1 MTQRFKNL
9 AAATV
14 TAGVALISAP
24 AALAADTTPAADAAA
39 AADAVPTTPWLAL
52 LETSSQGT
60 WGQILDVVFGIVD
73 VLLGVMADTGF
84 HL

>member
-1 MTQRFKNL
+1 MTQRFKNV

-14 TAGVALISAP
+14 TAGAALIAAP
-24 AALAADTTPAADAAA
+24 AALADTTPAAHA

-60 WGQILDVVFGIVD
+60 WGQILDVFFGIVD
-73 VLLGVMADTGF
+73 AILGVMADTGF

>member
-14 TAGVALISAP
+14 TAGAALSAAP
-24 AALAADTTPAADAAA
+24 AALADTTPAADA

-60 WGQILDVVFGIVD
+60 WGQILDVFFGIVD
-73 VLLGVMADTGF
+73 VILGVMADTGF

>member
-1 MTQRFKNL
+1 MTQRFKNF

-14 TAGVALISAP
+14 TAGAALSASP
-24 AALAADTTPAADAAA
+24 AALADTTPAADA

-60 WGQILDVVFGIVD
+60 WGQILDVVFGIID
-73 VLLGVMADTGF
+73 VLLGFIADTGF

>member
-1 MTQRFKNL
+1 MTQRFKNI

-14 TAGVALISAP
+14 TAGAALIAAP
-24 AALAADTTPAADAAA
+24 AALADTTPAADA

-60 WGQILDVVFGIVD
+60 WGQILDVFFGIID
-73 VLLGVMADTGF
+73 VLLGFIADTGF

>member
-14 TAGVALISAP
+14 TAGAALIAAP
-24 AALAADTTPAADAAA
+24 AALADTAPAADA

-60 WGQILDVVFGIVD
+60 WGQILDVFFGIVD
-73 VLLGVMADTGF
+73 GILGVMADTGF

>member
-1 MTQRFKNL
+1 MTKRFKNL

-14 TAGVALISAP
+14 TAGAALIAAP
-24 AALAADTTPAADAAA
+24 AALADTTPAADAAA
-39 AADAVPTTPWLAL
+39 DVVPTTPWLAL

-60 WGQILDVVFGIVD
+60 WGQILDVFFGIAD
-73 VLLGVMADTGF
+73 GILGVMADTGF

>member
-1 MTQRFKNL
+1 MTQRFKNV

-14 TAGVALISAP
+14 TAGAALIAAP
-24 AALAADTTPAADAAA
+24 AALADTVPAADA

-60 WGQILDVVFGIVD
+60 WGQILDVFFGIVD
-73 VLLGVMADTGF
+73 GILGVMADTGF

>member
-14 TAGVALISAP
+14 TAGAALSAAP
-24 AALAADTTPAADAAA
+24 AALADTAPAADA

-60 WGQILDVVFGIVD
+60 WGQILDVFFGIVD
-73 VLLGVMADTGF
+73 AILGVMADTGF

>member
-1 MTQRFKNL
+1 MTQRFKNFV
-9 AAATV
+9 AATV
-14 TAGVALISAP
+14 TAGAALSAAP
-24 AALAADTTPAADAAA
+24 AALADTTPAADA

-60 WGQILDVVFGIVD
+60 WGQILDVFFGIVD
-73 VLLGVMADTGF
+73 VILGVMADTGF

>member
-14 TAGVALISAP
+14 TAGAALIAAP
-24 AALAADTTPAADAAA
+24 AALADTIPAADA

-60 WGQILDVVFGIVD
+60 WGQILDVFFGIVD
-73 VLLGVMADTGF
+73 GILGVMADTGF

>member
-1 MTQRFKNL
+1 MTKRFKNL

-14 TAGVALISAP
+14 TAGTALIAAP
-24 AALAADTTPAADAAA
+24 AALADTTPAADA

-60 WGQILDVVFGIVD
+60 WGQILDVFFGIVD
-73 VLLGVMADTGF
+73 GILGVMADTGF

>member
-1 MTQRFKNL
+1 MTQRVKNV

-14 TAGVALISAP
+14 TAGAALIAAP
-24 AALAADTTPAADAAA
+24 AALADTIPAADA

-60 WGQILDVVFGIVD
+60 WGQILDVFFGIVD
-73 VLLGVMADTGF
+73 VILSVIADTGF

>member
-1 MTQRFKNL
+1 MTQRFKNI

-14 TAGVALISAP
+14 TAGAALIAAP
-24 AALAADTTPAADAAA
+24 AALADTTPAADA

-60 WGQILDVVFGIVD
+60 WGQILDVFFGIVD
-73 VLLGVMADTGF
+73 GILGVMADTGF

>member
-14 TAGVALISAP
+14 TAGAALSASP
-24 AALAADTTPAADAAA
+24 AALADTTPAADA

-60 WGQILDVVFGIVD
+60 WGQILDIFFGIVD
-73 VLLGVMADTGF
+73 GILGVMADTGF

>member
-14 TAGVALISAP
+14 TAG
-24 AALAADTTPAADAAA
+24 AALSAAPTALAETTPAADA

-60 WGQILDVVFGIVD
+60 WGQILDIFFGIVD
-73 VLLGVMADTGF
+73 GILGVMADTGF

>member
-1 MTQRFKNL
+1 MTQRFKNI

-14 TAGVALISAP
+14 TAGAALIAAP
-24 AALAADTTPAADAAA
+24 AALADTTPAADA

-60 WGQILDVVFGIVD
+60 WGQILDVFFGIVD
-73 VLLGVMADTGF
+73 AILGVMADTGF

>member
-14 TAGVALISAP
+14 TAGAALIAAP
-24 AALAADTTPAADAAA
+24 AALADTTPAADA

-60 WGQILDVVFGIVD
+60 WGQILDVFFGIVD
-73 VLLGVMADTGF
+73 AILGVMADTGF

>member
-1 MTQRFKNL
+1 MTKRFKNL

-14 TAGVALISAP
+14 TAGAALIAAP
-24 AALAADTTPAADAAA
+24 AALADTTPAADA

-60 WGQILDVVFGIVD
+60 WGQILDVFFGIVD
-73 VLLGVMADTGF
+73 GLSLI
-84 HL
+84 HI

>member
-14 TAGVALISAP
+14 TAGAALSAAP
-24 AALAADTTPAADAAA
+24 AALADTTPAADA

-84 HL
+84 HF

>member
-1 MTQRFKNL
+1 MTKRFKNL

-14 TAGVALISAP
+14 TAGAALIAAP
-24 AALAADTTPAADAAA
+24 AALADTTPAADA

-60 WGQILDVVFGIVD
+60 WGQILDVVFGIID
-73 VLLGVMADTGF
+73 VLLGFIADTGF

>member
-1 MTQRFKNL
+1 MTQRFKNF

-14 TAGVALISAP
+14 TAGAALIAAP
-24 AALAADTTPAADAAA
+24 AALADTTPAADA

-60 WGQILDVVFGIVD
+60 WGQILDVVFGIID
-73 VLLGVMADTGF
+73 VLLGFIADTGF

>member
-1 MTQRFKNL
+1 MTKRFKNL

-14 TAGVALISAP
+14 TAGAALSASP
-24 AALAADTTPAADAAA
+24 AALADTTPAADA

-60 WGQILDVVFGIVD
+60 WGQILDIFFGIVD
-73 VLLGVMADTGF
+73 GILGVMADTGF

>member
-1 MTQRFKNL
+1 MTKRFKNL
-9 AAATV
+9 AAATI
-14 TAGVALISAP
+14 TAGAALSAAP
-24 AALAADTTPAADAAA
+24 AALADTTPAADA

-60 WGQILDVVFGIVD
+60 WGQILDVFFGIVD
-73 VLLGVMADTGF
+73 VILGVMADTGY

>member
-14 TAGVALISAP
+14 TAGAALIAAP
-24 AALAADTTPAADAAA
+24 AALADTTPAADA

-73 VLLGVMADTGF
+73 GLLGVIADTGF

>member
-9 AAATV
+9 VAATV
-14 TAGVALISAP
+14 TAGAALSAAP
-24 AALAADTTPAADAAA
+24 AALADTTPAADT
-39 AADAVPTTPWLAL
+39 VPTTPWLAL

-60 WGQILDVVFGIVD
+60 WGQILDVFFGIVD
-73 VLLGVMADTGF
+73 VILGVMADTGF

>member
-1 MTQRFKNL
+1 MSKLPLGCAIASLL
-9 AAATV
+9 AFA
-14 TAGVALISAP
+14 AP
-24 AALAADTTPAADAAA
+24 AALADTTPAADA

-60 WGQILDVVFGIVD
+60 WGQILDVFFGIVD
-73 VLLGVMADTGF
+73 GILGVIADTGF

>member
-14 TAGVALISAP
+14 TAGAALIAAP
-24 AALAADTTPAADAAA
+24 AALADTTPAADA

-60 WGQILDVVFGIVD
+60 WGQILDVVFGIID
-73 VLLGVMADTGF
+73 GLLGVMADTGF

>member
-14 TAGVALISAP
+14 TAGAALIAAP
-24 AALAADTTPAADAAA
+24 AALADTIPAADA

-60 WGQILDVVFGIVD
+60 WGQILDVVFGIID
-73 VLLGVMADTGF
+73 VLLGFMADTGF

>member
-14 TAGVALISAP
+14 TAGAALSAAP
-24 AALAADTTPAADAAA
+24 AALADTTPAADA

-60 WGQILDVVFGIVD
+60 WGQILDVIFGIVD
-73 VLLGVMADTGF
+73 GILGVMADTGF
-84 HL
+84 QF

>member
-14 TAGVALISAP
+14 TAGAALIAAP
-24 AALAADTTPAADAAA
+24 AALADTPPAADA

-60 WGQILDVVFGIVD
+60 WGQILDVFFGIVD
-73 VLLGVMADTGF
+73 AILGVMADTGF

>member
-14 TAGVALISAP
+14 TAGAALSASP
-24 AALAADTTPAADAAA
+24 AALADTTPAADA

-60 WGQILDVVFGIVD
+60 WGQILDVFFGIVD
-73 VLLGVMADTGF
+73 GILGVMADTGF

>member
-1 MTQRFKNL
+1 MTQRFKNI
-9 AAATV
+9 AVATV
-14 TAGVALISAP
+14 TAGAALIAAP
-24 AALAADTTPAADAAA
+24 AALADTIPAADA

-60 WGQILDVVFGIVD
+60 WGHVLDVFFGIVD
-73 VLLGVMADTGF
+73 GILGVMADTGF

>member
-1 MTQRFKNL
+1 MTQRFKNI

-14 TAGVALISAP
+14 TAGAALSAVP
-24 AALAADTTPAADAAA
+24 AALADTTPAADA

-60 WGQILDVVFGIVD
+60 WGQILDVVFGIID
-73 VLLGVMADTGF
+73 VLLGFIADTGF

>member
-14 TAGVALISAP
+14 TAGAALIAAP
-24 AALAADTTPAADAAA
+24 AALADTTPAADA

-60 WGQILDVVFGIVD
+60 WGQILDVFFGIVD
-73 VLLGVMADTGF
+73 VILGVMADTGF
-84 HL
+84 QF

>member
-1 MTQRFKNL
+1 MTQRSKNIP
-9 AAATV
+9 AATV
-14 TAGVALISAP
+14 TAGAALIAAP
-24 AALAADTTPAADAAA
+24 AALADTTPAADA

-60 WGQILDVVFGIVD
+60 WGQILDVVFGIID
-73 VLLGVMADTGF
+73 VLLGFIADTGF

>member
-14 TAGVALISAP
+14 TAG
-24 AALAADTTPAADAAA
+24 AALSAAPTAPADTTPAADAAA
-39 AADAVPTTPWLAL
+39 DVVPTTPWLAL

-60 WGQILDVVFGIVD
+60 WGQILDVVFGIID
-73 VLLGVMADTGF
+73 VLLGFIADTGF